1 MFHQVLRYF
10 VQKTDILYRK
20 RKDRAAA
27 ASGRDVHSIAV
38 ALGATY
44 YYCCFYNTEK
54 HTDVSTLC
62 FYVFP
67 FYRIMV
73 PEKASSFNIHP
84 ERTCSDC
91 CFYCRQKFG
100 LFDTPLH
107 ISQMKSLDIQ
117 KFAMEFSNC
126 SKDACL
132 CDKCYRLVDRNARNR
147 KKESD
152 GEAPVTTEKVRSC
165 FVRNCN
171 KEVCIKKLSI
181 YSMFCWLVL
190 NNANNVLMC
199 INSPNESCIFR
210 GLKRNLSILRNG
222 RIRLELFCF

>member
-1 MFHQVLRYF
+1 MVKAVFHQVLRYF

-152 GEAPVTTEKVRSC
+152 GEATVTTEKVRSC

-171 KEVCIKKLSI
+171 KEVRIENDFQKAEK
-181 YSMFCWLVL
+181 
-190 NNANNVLMC
+190 
-199 INSPNESCIFR
+199 ETQ
-210 GLKRNLSILRNG
+210 SILRHVKRQDSIG
-222 RIRLELFCF
+222 ILVT

>member
-1 MFHQVLRYF
+1 MVKHGKSRVSPSIKILCAK
-10 VQKTDILYRK
+10 KTDILYRK

-171 KEVCIKKLSI
+171 KEV
-181 YSMFCWLVL
+181 
-190 NNANNVLMC
+190 
-199 INSPNESCIFR
+199 
-210 GLKRNLSILRNG
+210 
-222 RIRLELFCF
+222 RIQNYLFIQ